1 MRLKIEIEIKQ
12 VEERK
17 IILFNEAIIWE
28 LFNSFNKGNS
38 RIIGIPGEGS
48 REFIK
53 KKNCN
58 NCKFPNLME
67 EPDLPVCKAKRTAN
81 YLNIKSFSSRHI
93 AKKSMPKRIL
103 KVTRL
108 KREW

>member
-17 IILFNEAIIWE
+17 LILFNEAIIWE

-53 KKNCN
+53 KK
-58 NCKFPNLME
+58 KL
-67 EPDLPVCKAKRTAN
+67 
-81 YLNIKSFSSRHI
+81 
-93 AKKSMPKRIL
+93 
-103 KVTRL
+103 
-108 KREW
+108 

>member
-1 MRLKIEIEIKQ
+1 MSLKIEIEIKQ

-17 IILFNEAIIWE
+17 LMFLNEEIIRE

-38 RIIGIPGEGS
+38 RIVGIPGEGS
-48 REFIK
+48 IEFIL

-58 NCKFPNLME
+58 NCKFPNLKE
-67 EPDLPVCKAKRTAN
+67 ELDLPVCKANRTAN

-93 AKKSMPKRIL
+93 AKSQ
-103 KVTRL
+103 
-108 KREW
+108 